1 MFSSSFFL
9 ALDNKWMFGFQS
21 EKQDEKLGRWFCIP
35 NTSTRVLFLP
45 PSLPPSLPL
54 SLSPSLSPFLP
65 SFLLSIPVLGLFHT
79 TEVQLIYNAVLVLGV
94 QQSDS
99 VYIYTEL
106 LFRFFFIIGYYNKSN
121 IVPCVIQ

>member
-1 MFSSSFFL
+1 MNVWFSEWETRWKTRTVILHPKYFYKSS
-9 ALDNKWMFGFQS
+9 
-21 EKQDEKLGRWFCIP
+21 
-35 NTSTRVLFLP
+35 LP